1 LRAFEKARV
10 HRREKEMRRSKALII
25 SVVAIAV
32 VAAVAIPSVARMGH
46 AERGMDRGMGMGPV
60 FTEEQREQMQD
71 IHERYGEREVELANR
86 VRVLRMEMQEL
97 AAAEGEP
104 DFGALERK
112 LEEIAE
118 VRLDMAKLK
127 LRIHQDIR
135 PLLTDDQKTLFD
147 GRIGQA
153 LMHGRGAGPMCGGR
167 MGHGMGMDR
176 CGGMG
181 MCAGGRGGGMGA
193 GARGRPSGQP
203 RMMMRQGMP
212 GCVSPISQDDAGM
225 EADEQ

>member
-1 LRAFEKARV
+1 MGRSRV
-10 HRREKEMRRSKALII
+10 LII

-32 VAAVAIPSVARMGH
+32 VAAVAIPSVARMGR

-60 FTEEQREQMQD
+60 FTEEQREQ
-71 IHERYGEREVELANR
+71 IREVHERYGERRVDLANR
-86 VRVLRMEMQEL
+86 IRVLHKEMREL

-118 VRLDMAKLK
+118 VRLDMARLK

-147 GRIGQA
+147 GRIGRA
-153 LMHGRGAGPMCGGR
+153 FMHGRGGRDAGPMSGGR
-167 MGHGMGMDR
+167 MGHGMGMGR

-181 MCAGGRGGGMGA
+181 ACGPGGRMGMGSQ
-193 GARGRPSGQP
+193 GGSWEQP
-203 RMMMRQGMP
+203 RMMMGRGMP
-212 GCVSPISQDDAGM
+212 RCMGPMSPDEQGM
-225 EADEQ
+225 EADD

>member
-1 LRAFEKARV
+1 
-10 HRREKEMRRSKALII
+10 MRRSKVLIT

-32 VAAVAIPSVARMGH
+32 VAAVAIPSVARMGR

-60 FTEEQREQMQD
+60 FTEEQREQIRE
-71 IHERYGEREVELANR
+71 IHEQYGEREVELANR

-97 AAAEGEP
+97 VAAEGEP

-153 LMHGRGAGPMCGGR
+153 LMHGRGGRDAGPMGRGR
-167 MGHGMGMDR
+167 MGHGMGTGR

-181 MCAGGRGGGMGA
+181 AGGPGGRMGMGSQ
-193 GARGRPSGQP
+193 GGSGEQP
-203 RMMMRQGMP
+203 RMMMGRGTPRCIGPM
-212 GCVSPISQDDAGM
+212 SPDGSGM
-225 EADEQ
+225 EADG